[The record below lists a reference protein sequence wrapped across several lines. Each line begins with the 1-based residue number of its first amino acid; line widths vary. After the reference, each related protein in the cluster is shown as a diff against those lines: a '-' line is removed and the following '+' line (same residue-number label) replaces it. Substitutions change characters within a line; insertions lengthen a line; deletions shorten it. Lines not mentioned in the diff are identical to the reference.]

1 MAWDHVPAK
10 SRWDDDAGIEQLR
23 TLWALG
29 YSTVEI
35 GRQMGVTKNAIIGKS
50 HRLGLPPRQSPI
62 GLPTDVSEET
72 KETARKL
79 WADGQSGREISA
91 VTGIPLWAFSRKRSW
106 LNLPDHGP
114 RKAALRPTL
123 PPLPSVTV
131 VEIVAPVVVQ
141 EAPAVSPRLKEV
153 IAMKLPKPTPKPV
166 ASIGVKEWR
175 QRGEI
180 AVPTPE
186 PATTFIARSGKCQW
200 TDSEAWP
207 WVFCGDATDG
217 GSWCTCHRRIVF
229 VRASAGIR
237 VAEGKTMG
245 PYREMPTAGRW
256 AAE

>member
-1 MAWDHVPAK
+1 MAKEDNLKRGDNGAWWHARTEISVDQLR
-10 SRWDDDAGIEQLR
+10 SMEIEFDAGQWTDKTITALR
-23 TLWALG
+23 KVWDLG
-29 YSTVEI
+29 FSTQQI
-35 GRQMGVTKNAIIGKS
+35 GLFLQFSKNAIIGKA
-50 HRLGLPPRQSPI
+50 HRLDLPSRPSPI
-62 GLPTDVSEET
+62 V
-72 KETARKL
+72 
-79 WADGQSGREISA
+79 
-91 VTGIPLWAFSRKRSW
+91 RSDQ
-106 LNLPDHGP
+106 PYRP
-114 RKAALRPTL
+114 RILRIVGPTL
-123 PPLPSVTV
+123 PPLPSVAA

-153 IAMKLPKPTPKPV
+153 IAMKLPKVVAVPVRVVKP
-166 ASIGVKEWR
+166 E
-175 QRGEI
+175 
-180 AVPTPE
+180 PTPE

-200 TDSEAWP
+200 TDSEVWP

>member
-1 MAWDHVPAK
+1 MAWDHMTAK

-23 TLWALG
+23 TLWAEG
-29 YSTVEI
+29 HSTSEI
-35 GRQMGVTKNAIIGKS
+35 ARRIGVTKNAIVGKA
-50 HRLGLPPRQSPI
+50 HRLDLPGRPSPI
-62 GLPTDVSEET
+62 RRGEYVSPPI
-72 KETARKL
+72 RRVM
-79 WADGQSGREISA
+79 G
-91 VTGIPLWAFSRKRSW
+91 
-106 LNLPDHGP
+106 
-114 RKAALRPTL
+114 PTL
-123 PPLPSVTV
+123 PPLPSVAA
-131 VEIVAPVVVQ
+131 VEIVAPVVAQ
-141 EAPAVSPRLKEV
+141 EAPKISLRLKEV

-175 QRGEI
+175 QRSEI
-180 AVPTPE
+180 AVPAPE

-207 WVFCGDATDG
+207 WFFCGDATDG
-217 GSWCTCHRRIVF
+217 GSWCACHRRIVF